1 MPSSITKSALFALV
15 GVLALVDS
23 AHAAASDSMCDY
35 LLTDKTCLAYTTQGA
50 CNAIIA
56 CEWITNENACYVAG
70 NSNDAVLNS
79 ALAKTDT
86 VSVEFKT
93 KMEACEAVTAQSSC
107 TSANDCEW
115 DTNGNECLLSNDYS
129 AAVTE
134 KCAASSASTSF
145 VAVQALVVAA
155 VAAALLA

>member
-1 MPSSITKSALFALV
+1 MPSFITKSALFALV

-23 AHAAASDSMCDY
+23 AHAAASDGMCDF
-35 LLTDKTCLAYTTQGA
+35 LVTANACAGLTSQAPCDADTT
-50 CNAIIA
+50 
-56 CEWITNENACYVAG
+56 CEWHSTDNECIVLG
-70 NSNDAVLNS
+70 DSGDAIFN
-79 ALAKTDT
+79 LAFVKTDA

-93 KMEACEAVTAQSSC
+93 KTLACEAVTAQSSC
-107 TSANDCEW
+107 TSANGCEW
-115 DTNGNECLLSNDYS
+115 DASGSQCMLSNAYITT
-129 AAVTE
+129 VTT